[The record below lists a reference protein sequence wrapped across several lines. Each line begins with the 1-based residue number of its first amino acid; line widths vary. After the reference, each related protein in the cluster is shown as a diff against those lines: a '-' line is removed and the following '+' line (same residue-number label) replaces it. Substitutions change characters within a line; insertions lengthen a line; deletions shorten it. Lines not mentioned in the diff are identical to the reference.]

1 MPENDTTPAEFIA
14 LAAREMAADLERF
27 GLWTGGPNFIDPAS
41 ERLDVPAA
49 AYKATTGSLPFVF
62 ALPDADAADTARAY
76 IERHPAVM
84 DTLRALAAYLARHRA
99 AGLTGAELTAYRRG
113 ETLQDPA
120 EYADAATRED
130 LRTPDDDVRALVRIA
145 AHFTTAD
152 AGKDPSPSWT

>member
-84 DTLRALAAYLARHRA
+84 DTLRALAAYLATIRPDADWTDDPIERLANWPHVL
-99 AGLTGAELTAYRRG
+99 GV
-113 ETLQDPA
+113 DPA
-120 EYADAATRED
+120 GIPQALRDFADSLTTQ
-130 LRTPDDDVRALVRIA
+130 TPAPAVA
-145 AHFTTAD
+145 
-152 AGKDPSPSWT
+152 